1 MALIRDR
8 FRRGAPLK
16 IVILGLALIGLQAY
30 LAAGSGAARS
40 MIAFSL
46 TKLVIQVPAGIVAV
60 WIASR
65 FIDFDFGTVG
75 RIALK
80 IAAITVLAEGAA
92 CWIPVP
98 FFSIM
103 AEVVVMI
110 VGFFVLFELRKWQAY
125 SIEDKIGVI
134 ASGKLEKGGGDWKS
148 ETFHCNPAG

>member
-1 MALIRDR
+1 LIRDR
-8 FRRGAPLK
+8 FRRSAPLK

-46 TKLVIQVPAGIVAV
+46 TKLLMQVPAGIAAV

-103 AEVVVMI
+103 AEIVVMI
-110 VGFFVLFELRKWQAY
+110 VGFFVLFELRKWQTY
-125 SIEDKIGVI
+125 SIEDKIGVNSI
-134 ASGKLEKGGGDWKS
+134 FYVKL
-148 ETFHCNPAG
+148 N